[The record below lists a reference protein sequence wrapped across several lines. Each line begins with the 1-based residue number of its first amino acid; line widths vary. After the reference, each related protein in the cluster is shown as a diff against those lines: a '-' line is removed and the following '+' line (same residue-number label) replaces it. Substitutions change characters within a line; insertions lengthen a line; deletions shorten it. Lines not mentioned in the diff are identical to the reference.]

1 MFCLR
6 ESIWL
11 IVLILCNITY
21 CYAIDSGPDSI
32 AQALSSMD
40 LKNVEKKNESE
51 MNDIIS
57 KLSSIKVKTD
67 STAMANEKKD
77 DPKNT
82 GLKLLDQNKT
92 PENVTSLKSPP
103 EEIDSTNDKNVK
115 PENIKMTTDAGK
127 EKISAEEKDS
137 FNDKTLHEEVV
148 RLERKIEVIDSELD
162 ALIKLQ
168 KLSYENNT
176 ITLELDKSKPLVNEK
191 NDNSN
196 SDYIKKFLKG
206 KSVSEDPSGFGYMI
220 LKAGSG
226 KITENSLLRL
236 TVSEKTA
243 NGRVLSLA
251 RDVTLRYSANLPPII
266 YKSLQYIGF
275 GGEVKAVALARYS
288 YPMGDYPKGVT
299 ANSPL
304 VYMIDVGKNK

>member
-21 CYAIDSGPDSI
+21 CYAIDSGPDSLV
-32 AQALSSMD
+32 QALSSMD
-40 LKNVEKKNESE
+40 LKTVEKKNEAE

-57 KLSSIKVKTD
+57 KLSSTQVKTD
-67 STAMANEKKD
+67 LTAISNEKKD
-77 DPKNT
+77 DSKNT
-82 GLKLLDQNKT
+82 ELKPLDQNKT
-92 PENVTSLKSPP
+92 PVDVNPLKSQP
-103 EEIDSTNDKNVK
+103 EAIDSANDKNVK
-115 PENIKMTTDAGK
+115 SENIKMTTDNGK
-127 EKISAEEKDS
+127 EKASAVVKDS
-137 FNDKTLHEEVV
+137 LNDDALHEDVV

-176 ITLELDKSKPLVNEK
+176 IASELDKSKPLVNKK

-206 KSVSEDPSGFGYMI
+206 KGVSEDPSGFGYMI

-243 NGRVLSLA
+243 NGRALSLA

-288 YPMGDYPKGVT
+288 YPKGDYPKGII

-304 VYMIDVGKNK
+304 VYMIDVGNNK